1 MSSVTHPD
9 EIAALM
15 GHAPYQEDAEWSKA
29 DLVCRISEFRKVFGA
44 EYYAELMLSQARAVA
59 DVIDWEREERRLKE
73 MLREQHEAPEPER
86 EWLRQ

>member
-1 MSSVTHPD
+1 
-9 EIAALM
+9 M
-15 GHAPYQEDAEWSKA
+15 GRAPYLADAERSKA

-44 EYYAELMLSQARAVA
+44 EYYAELMLRQAEAVGR
-59 DVIDWEREERRLKE
+59 VIDWEREERRLKE